1 MQKRKER
8 LDAGMNEAN
17 VQNDKRSLHI
27 GGNIKLPF
35 FQSIL
40 GRISVTIVLIVIFVA
55 VVNLLMVIPTV
66 ERIIK
71 EQTQHYILDMTKL
84 YGDQMTDKYE
94 LLDEAALEYDVMS
107 EMFAEAGLES
117 MESSYVYIVEKDGTM
132 LFHPTEEK
140 VGQPVENV
148 VVKGVVEQLSQGKIP
163 SAEVVEYDFKGVTK
177 YAGYYVHPTG
187 KFILVLTADEE
198 EVFAP
203 ITTMIIQLVIGA
215 LIALVICS
223 VVGILVIWKIVK
235 LIQSIAGVVNQIAN
249 MDFRETQ
256 GESVMLLRKDEAG
269 LMSRAVRDLRGK
281 LVDVVE
287 DLQHQTQELYR
298 ASEKL
303 SKNAEET
310 VETVQQVEHAV
321 QEIAAGASSQAD
333 ETQQATEHVIVMGE
347 MVEDT
352 TQEVNTLHGTMEEMG
367 KAGETAADKLHQL
380 EEINVR
386 AKASLDDIYEQ
397 TNTTNHSALKIQEVI
412 GIITEIAEETNLLS
426 LNASIEAARAGEQGR
441 GFAVVASQIQKLA
454 EQSNESARKIE
465 EIVTYLISDSKQ
477 AVETMDEVKG
487 IMDEQINFVTETADI
502 FRNLQGEID
511 NSISK
516 IDQIATR
523 TAHLDRE
530 RTGVVDVVQNLTAIA
545 EENAAST
552 EETSASVVAVGD
564 IMTQVSKNAFTL
576 KEIADNLEAAMQ
588 KFVI

>member
-1 MQKRKER
+1 MGEMNGQTETNGIHIGRKE
-8 LDAGMNEAN
+8 
-17 VQNDKRSLHI
+17 
-27 GGNIKLPF
+27 KLPF
-35 FQSIL
+35 FRSML
-40 GRISVTIVLIVIFVA
+40 GQISVTIVLVVIITA
-55 VVNLLMVIPTV
+55 VVNLLVIIPNV

-71 EQTQHYILDMTKL
+71 EQTQNYIYDMTES
-84 YGDQMTDKYE
+84 YGMKMTEKYE
-94 LLDEAALEYDVMS
+94 MLGEEAFEYDIMS
-107 EMFAEAGLES
+107 EMLADAGLRGVD
-117 MESSYVYIVEKDGTM
+117 SSYVYVVEADGTM

-140 VGQPVENV
+140 VGQPVENS

-163 SAEVVEYDFKGVTK
+163 SAEVVEYLFKGVTK
-177 YAGYYVHPTG
+177 YAGYYVHPSG
-187 KFILVLTADEE
+187 KFILVLTADEDE
-198 EVFAP
+198 MFAP
-203 ITTMIIQLVIGA
+203 IDAMTIQAIIGS

-223 VVGILVIWKIVK
+223 TVGIMIPWKIVK
-235 LIQSIAGVVNQIAN
+235 SIEKTTEIVNQIAD
-249 MDFRETQ
+249 MDFRETP
-256 GESVMLLRKDEAG
+256 EEAKLVLRKDESG
-269 LMSRAVRDLRGK
+269 EISRAIRDLRGK
-281 LVDVVE
+281 LVDVVGNF
-287 DLQHQTQELYR
+287 QNQTQQLYL
-298 ASEKL
+298 ASEEL
-303 SKNAEET
+303 SKNASET
-310 VETVQQVEHAV
+310 VKTVGQVEHAV
-321 QEIAAGASSQAD
+321 QEIATGASSQAD
-333 ETQQATEHVIVMGE
+333 ETQQATEHVIIMGE
-347 MVEDT
+347 MVENT
-352 TQEVNTLHGTMEEMG
+352 TQEVNTLYGTMEEMG

-380 EEINVR
+380 EEINTR

-465 EIVTYLISDSKQ
+465 EIVTYLISDSQQ

-502 FRNLQGEID
+502 FRNLQGEIG

-516 IDQIATR
+516 IDQISTR
-523 TAHLDRE
+523 TAQLDRE

>member
-1 MQKRKER
+1 MSEMNGQAETKGIHIGRKE
-8 LDAGMNEAN
+8 
-17 VQNDKRSLHI
+17 
-27 GGNIKLPF
+27 KLPF
-35 FQSIL
+35 FRSIL
-40 GRISVTIVLIVIFVA
+40 GQISVTIVLVVIITA
-55 VVNLLMVIPTV
+55 VVNLLVIIPNV

-71 EQTQHYILDMTKL
+71 EQTQNYIYDMTES
-84 YGDQMTDKYE
+84 YGTKMTEKYAM
-94 LLDEAALEYDVMS
+94 LGEAAFEYDIMS
-107 EMFAEAGLES
+107 AMFADAGLGGVD
-117 MESSYVYIVEKDGTM
+117 SSYVYIVEADGTM

-140 VGQPVENV
+140 VGQPVENE

-163 SAEVVEYDFKGVTK
+163 SMEVVEYLFKGVTK
-177 YAGYYVHPTG
+177 YAGYYVHPSG
-187 KFILVLTADEE
+187 EFILVLTADEDE
-198 EVFAP
+198 MFAP
-203 ITTMIIQLVIGA
+203 IDAMTIQAIIGS

-223 VVGILVIWKIVK
+223 TVGIMIPWKIVK
-235 LIQSIAGVVNQIAN
+235 SIEKTTEIVNQIAD
-249 MDFRETQ
+249 MDFRETS
-256 GESVMLLRKDEAG
+256 EEAKLILRKDESG
-269 LMSRAVRDLRGK
+269 EISRAIRDLRGK
-281 LVDVVE
+281 LVDVVGNF
-287 DLQHQTQELYR
+287 QNQTQQLYL
-298 ASEKL
+298 ASEEL
-303 SKNAEET
+303 SKNASET
-310 VETVQQVEHAV
+310 VKTVGQVEHAV
-321 QEIAAGASSQAD
+321 QEIATGASSQAD
-333 ETQQATEHVIVMGE
+333 ETQQATEHVIIMGE
-347 MVEDT
+347 MVENT
-352 TQEVNTLHGTMEEMG
+352 TQEVNTLYGTMEEMG

-380 EEINVR
+380 EEINAR

-502 FRNLQGEID
+502 FRNLQGEIG

-516 IDQIATR
+516 IDQISTR
-523 TAHLDRE
+523 TAHLDKE

-564 IMTQVSKNAFTL
+564 IMAQVSKNAFTL

>member
-1 MQKRKER
+1 MGVRMSDMNGQTEKKGIHIGRKE
-8 LDAGMNEAN
+8 
-17 VQNDKRSLHI
+17 
-27 GGNIKLPF
+27 KLPF
-35 FQSIL
+35 FRSML
-40 GRISVTIVLIVIFVA
+40 GQISVTIVLVVIITA
-55 VVNLLMVIPTV
+55 VVNLLVIIPNV

-71 EQTQHYILDMTKL
+71 EQTQNYIFDMTES
-84 YGDQMTDKYE
+84 YGTKMAETYAMLGD
-94 LLDEAALEYDVMS
+94 AAFEYDIMS
-107 EMFAEAGLES
+107 AMFADAGLEGVD
-117 MESSYVYIVEKDGTM
+117 SSYVYIVEADGTM

-140 VGQPVENV
+140 VGQPVENE
-148 VVKGVVEQLSQGKIP
+148 VVKGVVEQLSKGKIP
-163 SAEVVEYDFKGVTK
+163 AAEVVEYLFKGVTK
-177 YAGYYVHPTG
+177 YAGYYVNPTG
-187 KFILVLTADEE
+187 EFILVLTADEDE
-198 EVFAP
+198 MFKP
-203 ITTMIIQLVIGA
+203 IDDMTIQAVIGS

-223 VVGILVIWKIVK
+223 AVGIMIPWKIVK
-235 LIQSIAGVVNQIAN
+235 SIEKTTEIVNQIAD
-249 MDFRETQ
+249 MDFRETS
-256 GESVMLLRKDEAG
+256 EEAKLILRKDESG
-269 LMSRAVRDLRGK
+269 EISRAIRDLRGK
-281 LVDVVE
+281 LVDVVGNF
-287 DLQHQTQELYR
+287 QHQTQQLYL
-298 ASEKL
+298 ASEEL
-303 SKNAEET
+303 SKNASET
-310 VETVQQVEHAV
+310 VKTVGQVEHAV
-321 QEIAAGASSQAD
+321 QEIATGASSQAD
-333 ETQQATEHVIVMGE
+333 ETQQATEHVIIMGE
-347 MVEDT
+347 MVENT

-380 EEINVR
+380 EEINTR

-465 EIVTYLISDSKQ
+465 EIVAYLISDSKQ

-502 FRNLQGEID
+502 FRNLQGAIG

-516 IDQIATR
+516 IDQISTR
-523 TAHLDRE
+523 TAHLDKE

>member
-1 MQKRKER
+1 MGENGVQTER
-8 LDAGMNEAN
+8 TGI
-17 VQNDKRSLHI
+17 HI
-27 GGNIKLPF
+27 GRRSKLPF
-35 FQSIL
+35 FRSML
-40 GRISVTIVLIVIFVA
+40 GQISVTIVLVVIITA
-55 VVNLLMVIPTV
+55 VVNLLVIIPNV

-71 EQTQHYILDMTKL
+71 EQTQNYIYDMTEA
-84 YGDQMTDKYE
+84 YGEKMTETYAM
-94 LLDEAALEYDVMS
+94 LGEAAFEYDIMS
-107 EMFAEAGLES
+107 AMFAEAGLEGVD
-117 MESSYVYIVEKDGTM
+117 SSYVYIVEADGTM

-140 VGQPVENV
+140 VGQPVENE
-148 VVKGVVEQLSQGKIP
+148 VVKGVVEQLSKGKIP
-163 SAEVVEYDFKGVTK
+163 AAEVVEYLFKGVTK
-177 YAGYYVHPTG
+177 YAGYYVNPTG
-187 KFILVLTADEE
+187 EFILVLTADEDE
-198 EVFAP
+198 MFKP
-203 ITTMIIQLVIGA
+203 IDDMTIQAVIGS

-223 VVGILVIWKIVK
+223 AVGIMIPWKIVK
-235 LIQSIAGVVNQIAN
+235 SIEKTTGVVNQIAD
-249 MDFRETQ
+249 MDFRETP
-256 GESVMLLRKDEAG
+256 EEAKLVLRKDESG
-269 LMSRAVRDLRGK
+269 EISRAIRDLRGS
-281 LVDVVE
+281 LVEVVGN
-287 DLQHQTQELYR
+287 LQNQTQQLYY
-298 ASEKL
+298 ASDEL
-303 SKNAEET
+303 SKNASET
-310 VETVQQVEHAV
+310 VETVGQVEHAV

-352 TQEVNTLHGTMEEMG
+352 TREVNTLHGTMEEMG

-380 EEINVR
+380 EEINAR

-502 FRNLQGEID
+502 FRNLQSEIGG
-511 NSISK
+511 SINK
-516 IDQIATR
+516 IDQISTR
-523 TAHLDRE
+523 TAHLDKE

-576 KEIADNLEAAMQ
+576 KEIADNLDAAMK

>member
-1 MQKRKER
+1 MGIRMGELNEQTEKKGIHIVRKT
-8 LDAGMNEAN
+8 
-17 VQNDKRSLHI
+17 
-27 GGNIKLPF
+27 KLPF
-35 FQSIL
+35 FRSML
-40 GRISVTIVLIVIFVA
+40 GQISVTIVLVVIITA
-55 VVNLLMVIPTV
+55 IVNLLVIIPNV

-71 EQTQHYILDMTKL
+71 EQTQHYLYDMTVS
-84 YGDQMTDKYE
+84 YGTKMTEKYAALGE
-94 LLDEAALEYDVMS
+94 SALEYDIMS
-107 EMFAEAGLES
+107 AMFAEAGLQGVD
-117 MESSYVYIVEKDGTM
+117 SSYVYIVEADGTM

-140 VGQPVENV
+140 VGQPVENE

-163 SAEVVEYDFKGVTK
+163 SAEVVEYLFKGVTK
-177 YAGYYVHPTG
+177 YAGYYVHPSG
-187 KFILVLTADEE
+187 EFILVLTADEDE
-198 EVFAP
+198 IFGAIDE
-203 ITTMIIQLVIGA
+203 MIIEAIIGS

-223 VVGILVIWKIVK
+223 AVGIMIPWKIVK
-235 LIQSIAGVVNQIAN
+235 SIEKTTGIVNQIAD
-249 MDFRETQ
+249 MDFRETSEEAKLTLRRDES
-256 GESVMLLRKDEAG
+256 GEI
-269 LMSRAVRDLRGK
+269 SRAIKDLRGK
-281 LVDVVE
+281 LVDVVGN
-287 DLQHQTQELYR
+287 LQNQTQQLYQ
-298 ASEKL
+298 ASEEL
-303 SKNAEET
+303 SKNASET
-310 VETVQQVEHAV
+310 VETVGQVEHAV
-321 QEIAAGASSQAD
+321 QEIAAGAASQAD
-333 ETQQATEHVIVMGE
+333 ETQQATEHVIKMGE

-352 TQEVNTLHGTMEEMG
+352 TQEVSTLHGTMEEMG
-367 KAGETAADKLHQL
+367 RAGETAADKLHQL
-380 EEINVR
+380 EEINTR

-502 FRNLQGEID
+502 FRNLQGEIGD
-511 NSISK
+511 SINK
-516 IDQIATR
+516 IDQISIR
-523 TAHLDRE
+523 TEHLDKE

-576 KEIADNLEAAMQ
+576 KEIADNLENAMQ
-588 KFVI
+588 QFVI

>member
-1 MQKRKER
+1 MGEMNGQTETNGIHIGRKE
-8 LDAGMNEAN
+8 
-17 VQNDKRSLHI
+17 
-27 GGNIKLPF
+27 KLPF
-35 FQSIL
+35 FRSML
-40 GRISVTIVLIVIFVA
+40 GQISVTIVLVVIITA
-55 VVNLLMVIPTV
+55 VVNLLVIIPNV

-71 EQTQHYILDMTKL
+71 EQTQNYIYDMTES
-84 YGDQMTDKYE
+84 YGLKMTETYAMLGE
-94 LLDEAALEYDVMS
+94 EAFEYDIMS
-107 EMFAEAGLES
+107 TLLADAGLRGVD
-117 MESSYVYIVEKDGTM
+117 SSYVYVVEADGTM

-140 VGQPVENV
+140 VGQPVENS

-163 SAEVVEYDFKGVTK
+163 SAEVVEYLFKGVTK
-177 YAGYYVHPTG
+177 YAGYYVHPSG
-187 KFILVLTADEE
+187 KFILVLTADEDE
-198 EVFAP
+198 MFAP
-203 ITTMIIQLVIGA
+203 IDTMTIQAIIGS

-223 VVGILVIWKIVK
+223 TVGIMIPWKIVK
-235 LIQSIAGVVNQIAN
+235 SIEKTTEIVNQIAD
-249 MDFRETQ
+249 MDFRETP
-256 GESVMLLRKDEAG
+256 EEAKLILRKDESG
-269 LMSRAVRDLRGK
+269 EISRAIRDLRGK
-281 LVDVVE
+281 LVDVVGNF
-287 DLQHQTQELYR
+287 QNQTQQLYL
-298 ASEKL
+298 ASEEL
-303 SKNAEET
+303 SKNASET
-310 VETVQQVEHAV
+310 VKTVGQVEHAV
-321 QEIAAGASSQAD
+321 QEIATSASSQAD
-333 ETQQATEHVIVMGE
+333 ETQQATEHVIIMGE
-347 MVEDT
+347 MVENT
-352 TQEVNTLHGTMEEMG
+352 TQEVNTLYGTMEEMG

-380 EEINVR
+380 EEINTR

-465 EIVTYLISDSKQ
+465 EIVTYLISDSQQ

-502 FRNLQGEID
+502 FRNLQGEIG

-516 IDQIATR
+516 IDQISTR
-523 TAHLDRE
+523 TAQLDKE

>member
-1 MQKRKER
+1 MGEMNGQTETNGIHIGRKE
-8 LDAGMNEAN
+8 
-17 VQNDKRSLHI
+17 
-27 GGNIKLPF
+27 KLPF
-35 FQSIL
+35 FRSML
-40 GRISVTIVLIVIFVA
+40 GQISVTIVLVVIITA
-55 VVNLLMVIPTV
+55 VVNLLVIIPNV

-71 EQTQHYILDMTKL
+71 EQTQNYIYDMTES
-84 YGDQMTDKYE
+84 YGMKMTEKYE
-94 LLDEAALEYDVMS
+94 MLGEEAFEYDIMS
-107 EMFAEAGLES
+107 EMLADAGLRGVD
-117 MESSYVYIVEKDGTM
+117 SSYVYVVEADGTM

-140 VGQPVENV
+140 VGQPVENS

-163 SAEVVEYDFKGVTK
+163 SAEVVEYLFKGVTK
-177 YAGYYVHPTG
+177 YAGYYVHPSG
-187 KFILVLTADEE
+187 KFILVLTADEDE
-198 EVFAP
+198 MFAP
-203 ITTMIIQLVIGA
+203 IDAMTIQAIIGS

-223 VVGILVIWKIVK
+223 TVGIMIPWKIVK
-235 LIQSIAGVVNQIAN
+235 SIEKTTEIVNQIAD
-249 MDFRETQ
+249 MDFRETP
-256 GESVMLLRKDEAG
+256 EEAKLILRKDESG
-269 LMSRAVRDLRGK
+269 EISRAIRDLRGK
-281 LVDVVE
+281 LVDVVGNF
-287 DLQHQTQELYR
+287 QNQTQQLYL
-298 ASEKL
+298 ASEEL
-303 SKNAEET
+303 SKNASET
-310 VETVQQVEHAV
+310 VKTVGQVEHAV
-321 QEIAAGASSQAD
+321 QEIATGASSQAD
-333 ETQQATEHVIVMGE
+333 ETQQATEHVIIMGE
-347 MVEDT
+347 MVENT
-352 TQEVNTLHGTMEEMG
+352 TQEVNTLYGTMEEMG

-380 EEINVR
+380 EEINTR
-386 AKASLDDIYEQ
+386 AKASLNDIYEQ

-465 EIVTYLISDSKQ
+465 EIVTYLISDSQQ

-502 FRNLQGEID
+502 FRNLQGEIG

-516 IDQIATR
+516 IDQISTR
-523 TAHLDRE
+523 TAQLDRE

>member
-1 MQKRKER
+1 MGEMNGQTETNGIHIGRKE
-8 LDAGMNEAN
+8 
-17 VQNDKRSLHI
+17 
-27 GGNIKLPF
+27 KLPF
-35 FQSIL
+35 FRSML
-40 GRISVTIVLIVIFVA
+40 GQISVTIVLVVIITA
-55 VVNLLMVIPTV
+55 VVNLLVIIPNV

-71 EQTQHYILDMTKL
+71 EQTQNYIYDMTES
-84 YGDQMTDKYE
+84 YGLKMTETYAMLGE
-94 LLDEAALEYDVMS
+94 EAFEYDIMS
-107 EMFAEAGLES
+107 TLLADAGLRGVD
-117 MESSYVYIVEKDGTM
+117 SSYVYVVEADGTM

-140 VGQPVENV
+140 VGQPVENS

-163 SAEVVEYDFKGVTK
+163 SAEVVEYLFKGVTK
-177 YAGYYVHPTG
+177 YAGYYVHPSG
-187 KFILVLTADEE
+187 KFILVLTADEDE
-198 EVFAP
+198 MFAP
-203 ITTMIIQLVIGA
+203 IDTMTIQAIIGS

-223 VVGILVIWKIVK
+223 TVGIMIPWKIVK
-235 LIQSIAGVVNQIAN
+235 SIEKTTEIVNQIAD
-249 MDFRETQ
+249 MDFRETP
-256 GESVMLLRKDEAG
+256 EEAKLILRKDESG
-269 LMSRAVRDLRGK
+269 EISRAIRDLRGK
-281 LVDVVE
+281 LVDVVGNF
-287 DLQHQTQELYR
+287 QNQTQQLYL
-298 ASEKL
+298 ASEEL
-303 SKNAEET
+303 SKNASET
-310 VETVQQVEHAV
+310 VKTVGQVEHAV
-321 QEIAAGASSQAD
+321 QEIATGASSQAD
-333 ETQQATEHVIVMGE
+333 ETQQATEHVIIMGE
-347 MVEDT
+347 MVENT
-352 TQEVNTLHGTMEEMG
+352 TQEVNTLYGTMEEMG

-380 EEINVR
+380 EEINTR

-465 EIVTYLISDSKQ
+465 EIVTYLISDSQQ

-502 FRNLQGEID
+502 FRNLQGEIG

-516 IDQIATR
+516 IDQISTR
-523 TAHLDRE
+523 TAQLDKE

>member
-1 MQKRKER
+1 MGVRMS
-8 LDAGMNEAN
+8 GMNGQTE
-17 VQNDKRSLHI
+17 KKGIHI
-27 GGNIKLPF
+27 GRKGKLPF
-35 FQSIL
+35 FRSML
-40 GRISVTIVLIVIFVA
+40 GQISVTIVLVVIITA
-55 VVNLLMVIPTV
+55 VVNLLVIIPNV
-66 ERIIK
+66 ERIIR
-71 EQTQHYILDMTKL
+71 EQTQNYIYDMTES
-84 YGDQMTDKYE
+84 YGTKMTEKYAM
-94 LLDEAALEYDVMS
+94 LGEAAFEYDIMS
-107 EMFAEAGLES
+107 AMLADAGLEGVD
-117 MESSYVYIVEKDGTM
+117 SSYVYVVEADGTM

-140 VGQPVENV
+140 VGQPVENE

-163 SAEVVEYDFKGVTK
+163 STEVVQYLFKGVTK
-177 YAGYYVHPTG
+177 YAGYYVHPSG
-187 KFILVLTADEE
+187 KFILVLTADEDE
-198 EVFAP
+198 MFAP
-203 ITTMIIQLVIGA
+203 IDEMTIQAIIGS

-223 VVGILVIWKIVK
+223 AVGIMIPWKIVK
-235 LIQSIAGVVNQIAN
+235 SIEKTTEVVNQIAD
-249 MDFRETQ
+249 MDFRETS
-256 GESVMLLRKDEAG
+256 EEAKLILRKDESG
-269 LMSRAVRDLRGK
+269 EISRAIRDLRGN
-281 LVDVVE
+281 LVDVVGN
-287 DLQHQTQELYR
+287 LQHQTQQLYL
-298 ASEKL
+298 ASEEL
-303 SKNAEET
+303 SKNASET
-310 VETVQQVEHAV
+310 VETVGQVEHAV
-321 QEIAAGASSQAD
+321 QEIATGASSQAD

-380 EEINVR
+380 EEINAR

-516 IDQIATR
+516 IEQISTR

-576 KEIADNLEAAMQ
+576 KEIADNLEAAME

>member
-1 MQKRKER
+1 MRVRMSDMNGQTETKGIHIGRKE
-8 LDAGMNEAN
+8 
-17 VQNDKRSLHI
+17 
-27 GGNIKLPF
+27 KLPF
-35 FQSIL
+35 FRSML
-40 GRISVTIVLIVIFVA
+40 GQISVTIVLVVIITA
-55 VVNLLMVIPTV
+55 VVNLLVIIPNV

-71 EQTQHYILDMTKL
+71 EQTQNYIYDMTES
-84 YGDQMTDKYE
+84 YGTKMTEKYAM
-94 LLDEAALEYDVMS
+94 LGEAAFEYDIMS
-107 EMFAEAGLES
+107 AMFADAGLEGVD
-117 MESSYVYIVEKDGTM
+117 SSYVYIVEADGTM

-140 VGQPVENV
+140 VGQPVENE

-163 SAEVVEYDFKGVTK
+163 SAEVVEYLFKGVTK
-177 YAGYYVHPTG
+177 YAGYYVHPSG
-187 KFILVLTADEE
+187 KFILVLTADEDE
-198 EVFAP
+198 MFAP
-203 ITTMIIQLVIGA
+203 IDAMTIQAVIGS

-223 VVGILVIWKIVK
+223 TVGIMIPWKIVK
-235 LIQSIAGVVNQIAN
+235 SIEKTTEIVNQIAD
-249 MDFRETQ
+249 MDFRETP
-256 GESVMLLRKDEAG
+256 EEAKLILRKDESG
-269 LMSRAVRDLRGK
+269 EISRAIRDLRGK
-281 LVDVVE
+281 LVDVVGNF
-287 DLQHQTQELYR
+287 QHQTQQLYL
-298 ASEKL
+298 ASEEL
-303 SKNAEET
+303 SKNASET
-310 VETVQQVEHAV
+310 VKTVGQVEHAV
-321 QEIAAGASSQAD
+321 QEIATGASSQAD
-333 ETQQATEHVIVMGE
+333 ETQQATEHVIIMGE
-347 MVEDT
+347 MVENT
-352 TQEVNTLHGTMEEMG
+352 TQEVNTLYGTMEEMG

-380 EEINVR
+380 EEINTR

-477 AVETMDEVKG
+477 AVETMDDVKD
-487 IMDEQINFVTETADI
+487 IMEEQINFVTETADI
-502 FRNLQGEID
+502 FRNLQGEIG
-511 NSISK
+511 NSINK
-516 IDQIATR
+516 IDQISTR

>member
-1 MQKRKER
+1 MGEMNGQTETNGIHIGRKE
-8 LDAGMNEAN
+8 
-17 VQNDKRSLHI
+17 
-27 GGNIKLPF
+27 KLPF
-35 FQSIL
+35 FRSML
-40 GRISVTIVLIVIFVA
+40 GQISVTIVLVVIITA
-55 VVNLLMVIPTV
+55 VVNLLVIIPNV

-71 EQTQHYILDMTKL
+71 EQTQNYIYDMTES
-84 YGDQMTDKYE
+84 YGTKMTEKYAM
-94 LLDEAALEYDVMS
+94 LGEAAFEYDIMS
-107 EMFAEAGLES
+107 AMFDDAGLEGVD
-117 MESSYVYIVEKDGTM
+117 SSYVYIVEADGTM

-140 VGQPVENV
+140 VGQPVENE

-163 SAEVVEYDFKGVTK
+163 SMEVVEYLFKGVTK
-177 YAGYYVHPTG
+177 YAGYYVHPSG
-187 KFILVLTADEE
+187 KFILVLTADEDE
-198 EVFAP
+198 MFAP
-203 ITTMIIQLVIGA
+203 IDAMTIQAIIGS

-223 VVGILVIWKIVK
+223 AVGIMIPWKIVK
-235 LIQSIAGVVNQIAN
+235 SIEKTTEIVNQIAD
-249 MDFRETQ
+249 MDFRETS
-256 GESVMLLRKDEAG
+256 EEAKLVLRKDESG
-269 LMSRAVRDLRGK
+269 EISRAIRDLRGK
-281 LVDVVE
+281 LVDVVGNF
-287 DLQHQTQELYR
+287 QNQTQQLYL
-298 ASEKL
+298 ASEEL
-303 SKNAEET
+303 SKNASET
-310 VETVQQVEHAV
+310 VKTVGQVEHAV
-321 QEIAAGASSQAD
+321 QEIATGASSQAD
-333 ETQQATEHVIVMGE
+333 ETQQATEHVIIMGE
-347 MVEDT
+347 MVENT
-352 TQEVNTLHGTMEEMG
+352 TQEVNTLYGTMEEMG

-380 EEINVR
+380 EEINAR

-502 FRNLQGEID
+502 FRNLQGEIS

-516 IDQIATR
+516 IDQISTR
-523 TAHLDRE
+523 TAHLDKE

>member
-1 MQKRKER
+1 MGEMSGQAETKGIHIGRKE
-8 LDAGMNEAN
+8 
-17 VQNDKRSLHI
+17 
-27 GGNIKLPF
+27 KLPF
-35 FQSIL
+35 FRSML
-40 GRISVTIVLIVIFVA
+40 GQISVTIVLVVIITA
-55 VVNLLMVIPTV
+55 VVNLLVIIPNV

-71 EQTQHYILDMTKL
+71 EQTQNYIYDMTES
-84 YGDQMTDKYE
+84 YGMKMTEKYE
-94 LLDEAALEYDVMS
+94 MLGEKAFEYDIMS
-107 EMFAEAGLES
+107 EMLADAGLRGVD
-117 MESSYVYIVEKDGTM
+117 SSYVYVVEADGTM

-140 VGQPVENV
+140 VGQPVENS

-163 SAEVVEYDFKGVTK
+163 SAEVVEYLFKGVTK
-177 YAGYYVHPTG
+177 YAGYYVHPSG
-187 KFILVLTADEE
+187 KFILVLTADEDE
-198 EVFAP
+198 MFAP
-203 ITTMIIQLVIGA
+203 IDAMTIQAIIGS

-223 VVGILVIWKIVK
+223 TVGIMIPWKIVK
-235 LIQSIAGVVNQIAN
+235 SIEKTTEIVNQIAD
-249 MDFRETQ
+249 MDFRETP
-256 GESVMLLRKDEAG
+256 EEAKLILRKDESG
-269 LMSRAVRDLRGK
+269 EISRAIRDLRGK
-281 LVDVVE
+281 LVDVVGNF
-287 DLQHQTQELYR
+287 QNQTQQLYL
-298 ASEKL
+298 ASEEL
-303 SKNAEET
+303 SKNASET
-310 VETVQQVEHAV
+310 VKTVGQVEHAI
-321 QEIAAGASSQAD
+321 QEIATGASSQAD
-333 ETQQATEHVIVMGE
+333 ETQQATEHVIIMGE
-347 MVEDT
+347 MVENT
-352 TQEVNTLHGTMEEMG
+352 TQEVNTLYGTMEEMG

-380 EEINVR
+380 EEINAR

-477 AVETMDEVKG
+477 AVETMDDVKD

-502 FRNLQGEID
+502 FRNLQGEIG

-516 IDQIATR
+516 IDQISTR
-523 TAHLDRE
+523 TAHLDKE

>member
-1 MQKRKER
+1 MSEMKEKIEEKGLQIVRKTR
-8 LDAGMNEAN
+8 T
-17 VQNDKRSLHI
+17 
-27 GGNIKLPF
+27 KLPF
-35 FQSIL
+35 FRSML
-40 GRISVTIVLIVIFVA
+40 GQISVTIVLVVIITA
-55 VVNLLMVIPTV
+55 AVNLWVIIPNV

-71 EQTQHYILDMTKL
+71 EQTQQYIYDMTVS
-84 YGDQMTDKYE
+84 YGTKMTEKYAA
-94 LLDEAALEYDVMS
+94 LGDAALEYDSMS
-107 EMFAEAGLES
+107 TMYGGAGLQDV
-117 MESSYVYIVEKDGTM
+117 ESSYVYIVEADGTM

-140 VGQPVENV
+140 VGQPVENE

-163 SAEVVEYDFKGVTK
+163 SSEVVEYVFKGVTK
-177 YAGYYVHPTG
+177 YAGYYVDPSG
-187 KFILVLTADEE
+187 EFILVLTADEDE
-198 EVFAP
+198 IFGVIDEMTIEA
-203 ITTMIIQLVIGA
+203 IIGS

-223 VVGILVIWKIVK
+223 AVGIMIPWKIVK
-235 LIQSIAGVVNQIAN
+235 SIEKTTGIVNQIAD
-249 MDFRETQ
+249 MDFRETSEEAKLILRRDES
-256 GESVMLLRKDEAG
+256 GEI
-269 LMSRAVRDLRGK
+269 SRAIRDLRGK
-281 LVDVVE
+281 LVDVVGN
-287 DLQHQTQELYR
+287 LQNQTQQLYN
-298 ASEKL
+298 ASEEL
-303 SKNAEET
+303 SKNASET
-310 VETVQQVEHAV
+310 VETVGQVEHAV

-333 ETQQATEHVIVMGE
+333 ETQQATEHVITMGE
-347 MVEDT
+347 MVEET

-367 KAGETAADKLHQL
+367 RAGETAADKLHQL
-380 EEINVR
+380 EDINSR

-502 FRNLQGEID
+502 FRNLQSEIG
-511 NSISK
+511 NSINK
-516 IDQIATR
+516 IVQISDR
-523 TAHLDRE
+523 TEQLDKE
-530 RTGVVDVVQNLTAIA
+530 RTGVVDVVQDLTAIA

-576 KEIADNLEAAMQ
+576 KEIADNLDDAMRQ
-588 KFVI
+588 FVI

>member
-1 MQKRKER
+1 MSEMNGQAETKGIHIGRKE
-8 LDAGMNEAN
+8 
-17 VQNDKRSLHI
+17 
-27 GGNIKLPF
+27 KLPF
-35 FQSIL
+35 FRSIL
-40 GRISVTIVLIVIFVA
+40 GQISVTIVLVVIITA
-55 VVNLLMVIPTV
+55 VVNLLVIIPNV

-71 EQTQHYILDMTKL
+71 EQTQNYIYDMTES
-84 YGDQMTDKYE
+84 YGTKMTEKYAM
-94 LLDEAALEYDVMS
+94 LGEAAFEYDIMS
-107 EMFAEAGLES
+107 AMFADAGLGGVD
-117 MESSYVYIVEKDGTM
+117 SSYVYIVEADGTM

-140 VGQPVENV
+140 VGQPVENE

-163 SAEVVEYDFKGVTK
+163 SMEVVEYLFKGVTK
-177 YAGYYVHPTG
+177 YAGYYVHPSG
-187 KFILVLTADEE
+187 EFILVLTADEDE
-198 EVFAP
+198 MFAP
-203 ITTMIIQLVIGA
+203 IDAMTIQAIIGS

-223 VVGILVIWKIVK
+223 TVGIMIPWKIVK
-235 LIQSIAGVVNQIAN
+235 SIEKTTEIVNQIAD
-249 MDFRETQ
+249 MDFRETS
-256 GESVMLLRKDEAG
+256 EEAKLILRKDESG
-269 LMSRAVRDLRGK
+269 EISRAIRDLRGK
-281 LVDVVE
+281 LVDVVGNF
-287 DLQHQTQELYR
+287 QNQTQQLYL
-298 ASEKL
+298 ASEEL
-303 SKNAEET
+303 SKNASET
-310 VETVQQVEHAV
+310 VKTVGQVEHAV
-321 QEIAAGASSQAD
+321 QEIATGASSQAD
-333 ETQQATEHVIVMGE
+333 ETQQATEHVIIMGE
-347 MVEDT
+347 MVENT
-352 TQEVNTLHGTMEEMG
+352 TQEVNTLYGTMEEMG

-380 EEINVR
+380 EEINAR

-502 FRNLQGEID
+502 FRNLQGEIG

-516 IDQIATR
+516 IDQISTR
-523 TAHLDRE
+523 TAHLDKE

>member
-1 MQKRKER
+1 MGEMNGQTETNGIHIGRKE
-8 LDAGMNEAN
+8 
-17 VQNDKRSLHI
+17 
-27 GGNIKLPF
+27 KLPF
-35 FQSIL
+35 FRSML
-40 GRISVTIVLIVIFVA
+40 GQISVTIVLVVIITA
-55 VVNLLMVIPTV
+55 VVNLLVIIPNV

-71 EQTQHYILDMTKL
+71 EQTQNYIYDMTES
-84 YGDQMTDKYE
+84 YGMKMTEKYE
-94 LLDEAALEYDVMS
+94 MLGEEAFEYDIMS
-107 EMFAEAGLES
+107 EMLADAGLRGVD
-117 MESSYVYIVEKDGTM
+117 SSYVYVVEADGTM

-140 VGQPVENV
+140 VGQPVENS

-163 SAEVVEYDFKGVTK
+163 SAEVVEYLFKGVTK
-177 YAGYYVHPTG
+177 YAGYYVHPSG
-187 KFILVLTADEE
+187 KFILVLTADEDE
-198 EVFAP
+198 MFAP
-203 ITTMIIQLVIGA
+203 IDAMTIQAIIGS

-223 VVGILVIWKIVK
+223 TVGIMIPWKIVK
-235 LIQSIAGVVNQIAN
+235 SIEKTTEIVNQIAD
-249 MDFRETQ
+249 MDFRETP
-256 GESVMLLRKDEAG
+256 EEAKLVLRKDESG
-269 LMSRAVRDLRGK
+269 EISRAIRDLRGK
-281 LVDVVE
+281 LVDVVGNF
-287 DLQHQTQELYR
+287 QNQTQQLYL
-298 ASEKL
+298 ASEEL
-303 SKNAEET
+303 SKNASET
-310 VETVQQVEHAV
+310 VKTVGQVEHAV
-321 QEIAAGASSQAD
+321 QEIATGVSSQAD
-333 ETQQATEHVIVMGE
+333 ETQQATEHVIIMGE
-347 MVEDT
+347 MVENT
-352 TQEVNTLHGTMEEMG
+352 TQEVNTLYGTMEEMG

-380 EEINVR
+380 EEINTR

-465 EIVTYLISDSKQ
+465 EIVTYLISDSQQ

-502 FRNLQGEID
+502 FRNLQGEIG

-516 IDQIATR
+516 IDQISTR
-523 TAHLDRE
+523 TAQLDRE

>member
-1 MQKRKER
+1 MSEMNEQTENKGIHIRRKE
-8 LDAGMNEAN
+8 
-17 VQNDKRSLHI
+17 
-27 GGNIKLPF
+27 KLPF
-35 FQSIL
+35 FRSML
-40 GRISVTIVLIVIFVA
+40 GQISVTIVLVVIITA
-55 VVNLLMVIPTV
+55 VVNLLVIIPNV

-71 EQTQHYILDMTKL
+71 EQTQNYIYDMTES
-84 YGDQMTDKYE
+84 YGLKMTETYAMLGE
-94 LLDEAALEYDVMS
+94 EAFEYDIMS
-107 EMFAEAGLES
+107 ALLADAGLRGVD
-117 MESSYVYIVEKDGTM
+117 SSYVYVVEADGTM

-140 VGQPVENV
+140 VGQPVENS

-163 SAEVVEYDFKGVTK
+163 SAEVVEYLFKGVTK
-177 YAGYYVHPTG
+177 YAGYYVHPSG
-187 KFILVLTADEE
+187 KFILVLTADEDE
-198 EVFAP
+198 MFAP
-203 ITTMIIQLVIGA
+203 IDAMTIQAIIGS

-223 VVGILVIWKIVK
+223 TVGIMIPWKIVK
-235 LIQSIAGVVNQIAN
+235 SIEKTTEIVNQIAD
-249 MDFRETQ
+249 MDFRETP
-256 GESVMLLRKDEAG
+256 EEAKLILRKDESG
-269 LMSRAVRDLRGK
+269 EISRAIRDLRGK
-281 LVDVVE
+281 LVDVVGNF
-287 DLQHQTQELYR
+287 QHQTQQLYL
-298 ASEKL
+298 ASEEL
-303 SKNAEET
+303 SKNASET
-310 VETVQQVEHAV
+310 VKTVGQVEHAV
-321 QEIAAGASSQAD
+321 QEIATGASSQAD
-333 ETQQATEHVIVMGE
+333 ETQQATEHVIIMGE
-347 MVEDT
+347 MVENT
-352 TQEVNTLHGTMEEMG
+352 TQEVNTLYGTMEEMG

-380 EEINVR
+380 EEINTR

-502 FRNLQGEID
+502 FRNLQGEIG

-516 IDQIATR
+516 IDQISTR
-523 TAHLDRE
+523 TAHLDKE

>member
-1 MQKRKER
+1 MGEMNGQTETNGIHIGRKE
-8 LDAGMNEAN
+8 
-17 VQNDKRSLHI
+17 
-27 GGNIKLPF
+27 KLPF
-35 FQSIL
+35 FRSML
-40 GRISVTIVLIVIFVA
+40 GQISVTIVLVVIITA
-55 VVNLLMVIPTV
+55 VVNLLVIIPNV

-71 EQTQHYILDMTKL
+71 EQTQNYIYDMTES
-84 YGDQMTDKYE
+84 YGMKMTEKYE
-94 LLDEAALEYDVMS
+94 MLGEEAFEYDIMS
-107 EMFAEAGLES
+107 EMLADAGLRGVD
-117 MESSYVYIVEKDGTM
+117 SSYVYVVEADGTM

-140 VGQPVENV
+140 VGQPVENS

-163 SAEVVEYDFKGVTK
+163 SAEVVEYLFKGVTK
-177 YAGYYVHPTG
+177 YAGYYVHPSG
-187 KFILVLTADEE
+187 KFILVLTADEDE
-198 EVFAP
+198 MFAP
-203 ITTMIIQLVIGA
+203 IDAMTIQAIIGS

-223 VVGILVIWKIVK
+223 TVGIMIPWKIVK
-235 LIQSIAGVVNQIAN
+235 SIEKTTEIVNQIAD
-249 MDFRETQ
+249 MDFRETP
-256 GESVMLLRKDEAG
+256 EEAKLILRKDESG
-269 LMSRAVRDLRGK
+269 EISRAIRDLRGK
-281 LVDVVE
+281 LVDVVGNF
-287 DLQHQTQELYR
+287 QNQTQQLYL
-298 ASEKL
+298 ASEEL
-303 SKNAEET
+303 SKNASET
-310 VETVQQVEHAV
+310 VKTVGQVEHAV
-321 QEIAAGASSQAD
+321 QEIATGASSQAD
-333 ETQQATEHVIVMGE
+333 ETQQATEHVIIMGE
-347 MVEDT
+347 MVENT
-352 TQEVNTLHGTMEEMG
+352 TQEVNTLYGTMEEMG

-380 EEINVR
+380 EEINTR

-465 EIVTYLISDSKQ
+465 EIVTYLISDSQQ

-502 FRNLQGEID
+502 FRNLQGEIG

-516 IDQIATR
+516 IDQISTR
-523 TAHLDRE
+523 TAQLDKE

>member
-1 MQKRKER
+1 MGDMNGQTETNGIHIRRKE
-8 LDAGMNEAN
+8 
-17 VQNDKRSLHI
+17 
-27 GGNIKLPF
+27 KLPF
-35 FQSIL
+35 FRSML
-40 GRISVTIVLIVIFVA
+40 GQISVTIVLVVIITA
-55 VVNLLMVIPTV
+55 IVNLLVIIPNV

-71 EQTQHYILDMTKL
+71 EQTQNYIFDMTES
-84 YGDQMTDKYE
+84 YGLKMTETYAMLGE
-94 LLDEAALEYDVMS
+94 EAFEYDNMS
-107 EMFAEAGLES
+107 ALLADAGLRGVD
-117 MESSYVYIVEKDGTM
+117 SSYVYVVEADGTM
-132 LFHPTEEK
+132 LFHPTKEK
-140 VGQPVENV
+140 VGQPVENE

-163 SAEVVEYDFKGVTK
+163 SAEVVEYLFKGVTK
-177 YAGYYVHPTG
+177 YAGYYVHPSG
-187 KFILVLTADEE
+187 KFILVLTADEDE
-198 EVFAP
+198 MFAP
-203 ITTMIIQLVIGA
+203 IDAMTIQAIIGS

-223 VVGILVIWKIVK
+223 TVGIMIPWKIVK
-235 LIQSIAGVVNQIAN
+235 SIEKTTAVVNQIAD
-249 MDFRETQ
+249 MDFRETP
-256 GESVMLLRKDEAG
+256 EEAKLILRKDESG
-269 LMSRAVRDLRGK
+269 EISRAIRDLRGK
-281 LVDVVE
+281 LVEVVGNF
-287 DLQHQTQELYR
+287 QNQTQQLYL
-298 ASEKL
+298 AAEEL
-303 SKNAEET
+303 SKNASET
-310 VETVQQVEHAV
+310 VKTVGQVERAV
-321 QEIAAGASSQAD
+321 QDIAAGASNQAD
-333 ETQQATEHVIVMGE
+333 ETQQATEHVIIMGE
-347 MVEDT
+347 MVENT
-352 TQEVNTLHGTMEEMG
+352 TQEVNTLYGTMEEMG

-380 EEINVR
+380 EEINTR

-502 FRNLQGEID
+502 FRNLQGEIG
-511 NSISK
+511 NSINK
-516 IDQIATR
+516 IDQISTR
-523 TAHLDRE
+523 TAHLDKE

-564 IMTQVSKNAFTL
+564 IMTQVSKNAYTL